1 MAFPWR
7 SGSARIP
14 TSRRTPGD
22 HGLHFASI
30 PGAKMTTP
38 QVTKGDEVLWP
49 LIDQET
55 AREPQPV

>member
-1 MAFPWR
+1 
-7 SGSARIP
+7 
-14 TSRRTPGD
+14 
-22 HGLHFASI
+22 
-30 PGAKMTTP
+30 MTTP